1 MIISNFGKV
10 MKTQDPYGEAMRY
23 IENAREQLKLA
34 GRDGKFYEDEKYVKT
49 ASGIAY
55 SGILLALDYLFD
67 IKNIPKK
74 RGRKAIEYY
83 QSNLAKI
90 DKKLLNYLN
99 SAYNVLHLEG
109 YYSGEKKIDIIGS
122 GFDSAIS
129 IINAIKP
136 YSQNSDSVN

>member
-1 MIISNFGKV
+1 
-10 MKTQDPYGEAMRY
+10 MKTDNPYQEAMRY
-23 IENAREQLKLA
+23 IENARDQLKLA
-34 GRDGKFYEDEKYVKT
+34 GKDGKFYEDEKYVKS

-55 SGILLALDYLFD
+55 SGILVALDYLFD
-67 IKNIPKK
+67 KKNVPKK
-74 RGRKAIEYY
+74 SGRKAIGYY

-122 GFDSAIS
+122 GFDSAVS
-129 IINAIKP
+129 IIEALKP
-136 YSQNSDSVN
+136 YSKNGDSVN